1 MYSWESLLDLENDK
15 HMVSYLGRAQLLLL
29 LAFVFILEYLSIGHK
44 LQLLI
49 LGPI

>member
-1 MYSWESLLDLENDK
+1 MCSQEGLHDFQNEEY
-15 HMVSYLGRAQLLLL
+15 MVSYLGIAQLLLL